1 MPTFFRSAFATAL
14 LSFAAASSHAGVI
27 TFEGSTPLGASR
39 ALDSDPANAFGPS
52 LINYA
57 GYDWSGMQVTQPL
70 VSVGNPRQI
79 TGVTFEEDE
88 GRLVPNYSTVAVDAG
103 FDRSIVSGNTVAHTR
118 SFSGSTFGSIS
129 ARPGDSNFDFF
140 SAYLTSG
147 WLDNISVS
155 VVGKR
160 NGTAVYTRALTVGD
174 DAPTLFT
181 FNFFDIDSIEFLAS
195 GGTFLYGNG
204 TTVGSYLNPGNSAFS
219 TPVLVF
225 DDLNMAA
232 TPVPEPETLA
242 MVLAGLGIVGVVN
255 RRRRSPTSVQGAQ
268 THF

>member
-1 MPTFFRSAFATAL
+1 MPTLFRSALATAL
-14 LSFAAASSHAGVI
+14 FSLAAATSHAGVI

-39 ALDSDPANAFGPS
+39 ALDIDPANTFGPS

-70 VSVGNPRQI
+70 VSVGNPRKI
-79 TGVTFEEDE
+79 TGVTYELDE
-88 GRLVPNYSTVAVDAG
+88 GRLVPDYETVEVNAG

-118 SFSGSTFGSIS
+118 AFSGSTFGSIS

-147 WLDNISVS
+147 WLDDISVS

-160 NGTAVYTRALTVGD
+160 NGSAVYTQALTVGD

-195 GGTFLYGNG
+195 GGTFLYANG
-204 TTVGSYLNPGNSAFS
+204 TTVGSYLNPGNAAFS

-225 DDLNMAA
+225 DNLNMAA

-242 MVLAGLGIVGVVN
+242 MVLAGLGIMSVVN
-255 RRRRSPTSVQGAQ
+255 RRRRNTTAV
-268 THF
+268 